1 MAPHDMATQFRDYY
15 ETLGVSKTATADE
28 IRSAY
33 RKLAR
38 KYHPDVAKDKKA
50 GEEKIKEI
58 NEAYEVLSDPEKR
71 KKYDRLGAAWQSGE
85 FAGAP
90 GGTTP
95 EGWTFNQQPFGEG
108 VEFHFGGTGFS
119 DFFEQYFGTRR
130 SYGGAPDF
138 DFETEAARRPRR
150 RDVEADMLVSL
161 SEALHGSTRTIT
173 LQRASPDGKAP
184 KTETYKVKIP
194 AGIRDGQRI
203 RLAGQGENGGD
214 LFLRISFQKHPDFRW
229 QEADLYYDLE
239 LAPWEAVLGCSVTVP
254 TLDGRAKLKIP
265 AETANGATFRLANLG
280 LNRSDGGRGNLYAVV
295 RIELPTKVEPGERR
309 LWEELAKT
317 TKFNPRE

>member
-1 MAPHDMATQFRDYY
+1 MPTQFRDYY

-38 KYHPDVAKDKKA
+38 KYHPDVAKDKKE

-71 KKYDRLGAAWQSGE
+71 TKYDRLGAAWQSGE

-90 GGTTP
+90 GGTGRAP
-95 EGWTFNQQPFGEG
+95 EGWTFHQGPEG
-108 VEFHFGGTGFS
+108 GAEFHFGGTGFS
-119 DFFEQYFGTRR
+119 DFFEQFFGTRR
-130 SYGGAPDF
+130 SYAGTPDF
-138 DFETEAARRPRR
+138 DGEAERPRRPRK

-173 LQRASPDGKAP
+173 LQRGDQSGQPA
-184 KTETYKVKIP
+184 KTDTYKVKIP
-194 AGIRDGQRI
+194 AGIREGQRI

-229 QEADLYYDLE
+229 QDADLYYDLD
-239 LAPWEAVLGCSVTVP
+239 LAPWEAVLGSSINIP
-254 TLDGRAKLKIP
+254 TLDGQAKLKIP
-265 AETANGATFRLANLG
+265 AGTVNGATFRLANLG
-280 LNRSDGGRGNLYAVV
+280 LTRSDGKRGNLYAVV
-295 RIELPTKVEPGERR
+295 RIEVPETVTAEESR

-317 TKFNPRE
+317 SKFDPRA

>member
-1 MAPHDMATQFRDYY
+1 MATQFRDYY

-71 KKYDRLGAAWQSGE
+71 TKYDRLGAAWQSGE

-90 GGTTP
+90 GGTGGAP
-95 EGWTFNQQPFGEG
+95 EGWTFHQGPEG
-108 VEFHFGGTGFS
+108 GAEFHFGGTGFS
-119 DFFEQYFGTRR
+119 DFFEQFFGTRR
-130 SYGGAPDF
+130 SYAGTPDF
-138 DFETEAARRPRR
+138 DGEAERPRR
-150 RDVEADMLVSL
+150 LRKRDVEADMLVSL
-161 SEALHGSTRTIT
+161 AEALHGSTRTIT
-173 LQRASPDGKAP
+173 LQRVDQSGQPA
-184 KTETYKVKIP
+184 KTDTYKVKIP
-194 AGIRDGQRI
+194 AGIREGQRI

-229 QEADLYYDLE
+229 QDADLYYDLD
-239 LAPWEAVLGCSVTVP
+239 LAPWEAVLGSSINIP
-254 TLDGRAKLKIP
+254 TLDGQAKLKIP
-265 AETANGATFRLANLG
+265 AGTVSGATFRLANLG
-280 LNRSDGGRGNLYAVV
+280 LTRSDGKRGNLYAVV
-295 RIELPTKVEPGERR
+295 RIEVPETVTAEESR

-317 TKFNPRE
+317 SKFDPRA

>member
-1 MAPHDMATQFRDYY
+1 MATQFRDYY

-71 KKYDRLGAAWQSGE
+71 TKYDRLGAAWKSGE

-90 GGTTP
+90 GGAGPMP
-95 EGWTFNQQPFGEG
+95 EGWSFRQESGQGGT
-108 VEFHFGGTGFS
+108 EFHFGGTGFS
-119 DFFEQYFGTRR
+119 DFFEQFFGTRR
-130 SYGGAPDF
+130 SYAGEPDYEF
-138 DFETEAARRPRR
+138 REETARRPRK

-161 SEALHGSTRTIT
+161 SEALHGSTRTVS
-173 LQRASPDGKAP
+173 LQRRDGSGQSP
-184 KTETYKVKIP
+184 KTDTYKVKIP
-194 AGIRDGQRI
+194 AGIREGQRI

-229 QEADLYYDLE
+229 EDADLYYDLE
-239 LAPWEAVLGCSVTVP
+239 LAPWEAVLGCSVNVP
-254 TLDGRAKLKIP
+254 TLDGQAKLKVP
-265 AETANGATFRLANLG
+265 AGTVNGATFRLANLG
-280 LNRSDGGRGNLYAVV
+280 LTRSDGNRGNLYAVA
-295 RIELPTKVEPGERR
+295 RIEVPETISADERR
-309 LWEELAKT
+309 LWEDLAQGS
-317 TKFNPRE
+317 KFNPRT

>member
-1 MAPHDMATQFRDYY
+1 MATQFRDYY

-50 GEEKIKEI
+50 GEEKFKEI
-58 NEAYEVLSDPEKR
+58 NEAYEVLGDPEKR
-71 KKYDRLGAAWQSGE
+71 KKYDRLGAAWQSGD

-90 GGTTP
+90 GGAGPTP
-95 EGWTFNQQPFGEG
+95 EGWTFREQPFEG
-108 VEFHFGGTGFS
+108 GTEFHFGGTGFS

-138 DFETEAARRPRR
+138 DFGQETRETRRPRK
-150 RDVEADMLVSL
+150 RDIEADMLVSL
-161 SEALHGSTRTIT
+161 PEALHGSTRTIT
-173 LQRASPDGKAP
+173 LQRPDPAGGPP

-194 AGIRDGQRI
+194 AGIREGQRI

-214 LFLRISFQKHPDFRW
+214 LFLRVNFQKHPDFRW
-229 QEADLYYDLE
+229 QDADLYYDLE
-239 LAPWEAVLGCSVTVP
+239 LAPWEAVLGTTVEIP
-254 TLDGRAKLKIP
+254 TLDGHAKLKIP
-265 AETANGATFRLANLG
+265 PGTVNGATFRLANLG
-280 LNRSDGGRGNLYAVV
+280 LPRSDGKRGNLYAVV
-295 RIELPTKVEPGERR
+295 RIEVPSTVDANERG
-309 LWEELAKT
+309 LWEELAKAS
-317 TKFNPRE
+317 KFSPRT

>member
-1 MAPHDMATQFRDYY
+1 MPTQFRDYY

-38 KYHPDVAKDKKA
+38 KYHPDVAKDKKE

-71 KKYDRLGAAWQSGE
+71 KKYDRLGAAWKSGE

-90 GGTTP
+90 GATGAAP
-95 EGWTFNQQPFGEG
+95 EGWTYQQGPFEEG
-108 VEFHFGGTGFS
+108 TEFHFGGTGFS

-130 SYGGAPDF
+130 SYGGGPDF
-138 DFETEAARRPRR
+138 EFEQQTARRPRK
-150 RDVEADMLVSL
+150 RDIEAEMLVSL

-173 LQRASPDGKAP
+173 LQRPDPAGGPP

-194 AGIRDGQRI
+194 AGIREGQRI
-203 RLAGQGENGGD
+203 RLAGQGDNGGD
-214 LFLRISFQKHPDFRW
+214 LFLRVSFQKHPDFRW
-229 QEADLYYDLE
+229 EDADIYYDLE
-239 LAPWEAVLGCSVTVP
+239 LAPWEAVLGTSVNIP
-254 TLDGRAKLKIP
+254 TLDGQAKIKIP
-265 AETANGATFRLANLG
+265 EGTVNGATFRLANLG
-280 LNRSDGGRGNLYAVV
+280 LTRSDGKRGNLYAVV
-295 RIELPTKVEPGERR
+295 RIEVPEKVEPDERR
-309 LWEELAKT
+309 LWEELAKVS
-317 TKFNPRE
+317 KFDPRI

>member
-1 MAPHDMATQFRDYY
+1 MPTQFRDYY

-38 KYHPDVAKDKKA
+38 KYHPDVAKDKKE

-71 KKYDRLGAAWQSGE
+71 TKYDRLGAAWQSGE

-90 GGTTP
+90 GGAP
-95 EGWTFNQQPFGEG
+95 EGWTFHQGPYEEG
-108 VEFHFGGTGFS
+108 PEFHFGGTGFS
-119 DFFEQYFGTRR
+119 DFFEQFFGTRR
-130 SYGGAPDF
+130 SYAGAPDVE
-138 DFETEAARRPRR
+138 FEAETARRPRK
-150 RDVEADMLVSL
+150 RDVEADMLVGL

-173 LQRASPDGKAP
+173 LQRGNQAGQPS
-184 KTETYKVKIP
+184 KTDTYKVKIP
-194 AGIRDGQRI
+194 AGIREGQRI

-229 QEADLYYDLE
+229 QDADLYYDLE
-239 LAPWEAVLGCSVTVP
+239 LAPWEAVLGSSVNIP
-254 TLDGRAKLKIP
+254 TLDGHAKLKVP
-265 AETANGATFRLANLG
+265 AGTVNGATFRLANLG
-280 LNRSDGGRGNLYAVV
+280 LTGSDGKRGNIYAVV
-295 RIELPTKVEPGERR
+295 RIEVPKTVTADERR
-309 LWEELAKT
+309 LWEELAKGS
-317 TKFNPRE
+317 KFDPRA

>member
-1 MAPHDMATQFRDYY
+1 MATQFRDYY

-28 IRSAY
+28 IRTAY

-50 GEEKIKEI
+50 GEEKFKEI

-71 KKYDRLGAAWQSGE
+71 KKYDRLGAGWEHGE

-90 GGTTP
+90 GATGGMP
-95 EGWTFNQQPFGEG
+95 EGWTFHQQPGDG
-108 VEFHFGGTGFS
+108 GTEFHFGGTGFS

-130 SYGGAPDF
+130 SYEGAPDF
-138 DFETEAARRPRR
+138 EYEEGAPRRPRN
-150 RDVEADMLVSL
+150 RDVEADMLVTL

-173 LQRASPDGKAP
+173 LQRGDQSGQAA
-184 KTETYKVKIP
+184 KTETLKVKIP
-194 AGIRDGQRI
+194 AGIREGQRI

-239 LAPWEAVLGCSVTVP
+239 LAPWEAVLGCSVNIP
-254 TLDGRAKLKIP
+254 TLDGHAKLKVP
-265 AETANGATFRLANLG
+265 AGTVNGATFRLANLG
-280 LNRSDGGRGNLYAVV
+280 LTRSDGKRGNLYAVV
-295 RIELPTKVEPGERR
+295 RIEVPEKVNPDESR

-317 TKFNPRE
+317 SKFNPRE

>member
-1 MAPHDMATQFRDYY
+1 MATQFRDYY

-38 KYHPDVAKDKKA
+38 KYHPDVAKDKKE

-71 KKYDRLGAAWQSGE
+71 TKYDRLGAAWQSGE

-90 GGTTP
+90 RGTGGAP
-95 EGWTFNQQPFGEG
+95 EGWTFQQGPEG
-108 VEFHFGGTGFS
+108 GAEFHFGGTGFS
-119 DFFEQYFGTRR
+119 DFFEQFFGTRR
-130 SYGGAPDF
+130 SYAGTPDF
-138 DFETEAARRPRR
+138 DVEAERPRR
-150 RDVEADMLVSL
+150 ARKRDVEADMLVSL

-173 LQRASPDGKAP
+173 LQRGDQSGQPA
-184 KTETYKVKIP
+184 KTDTYKVKIP
-194 AGIRDGQRI
+194 AGIREGQRI

-229 QEADLYYDLE
+229 QDADLYYDLD
-239 LAPWEAVLGCSVTVP
+239 LAPWEAVLGSSINIP
-254 TLDGRAKLKIP
+254 TLDGHAKLKIP
-265 AETANGATFRLANLG
+265 AGTVNGATFRLANLG
-280 LNRSDGGRGNLYAVV
+280 LTRSDGKRGNLYAVV
-295 RIELPTKVEPGERR
+295 RIEVPETVTVEESR

-317 TKFNPRE
+317 SKFDPRV

>member
-1 MAPHDMATQFRDYY
+1 MATQFRDYY

-38 KYHPDVAKDKKA
+38 RYHPDVAKDKKE

-71 KKYDRLGAAWQSGE
+71 TKYDRLGAAWQSGE

-90 GGTTP
+90 GGTGGAP
-95 EGWTFNQQPFGEG
+95 EGWTFSQGPEG
-108 VEFHFGGTGFS
+108 GAEFHFGGTGFS
-119 DFFEQYFGTRR
+119 DFFEQFFGTRR
-130 SYGGAPDF
+130 SYAGTPDF
-138 DFETEAARRPRR
+138 DVEAERPRRPRK

-173 LQRASPDGKAP
+173 LQRGDQSGQPA
-184 KTETYKVKIP
+184 KTDTYKVKIP
-194 AGIRDGQRI
+194 AGIREGQRI

-229 QEADLYYDLE
+229 QDADLYYDLE
-239 LAPWEAVLGCSVTVP
+239 LTPWEAVLGSSINIP
-254 TLDGRAKLKIP
+254 TLDGHAKLKIP
-265 AETANGATFRLANLG
+265 AGTVNGATFRLANLG
-280 LNRSDGGRGNLYAVV
+280 LTRSDGKRGNLYAVV
-295 RIELPTKVEPGERR
+295 RIEVPETVTAEESR

-317 TKFNPRE
+317 SKFDPRA